1 MKANLVTQ
9 ITINFS
15 DVTLS
20 STTSSIQLTGVSYE
34 LNVAEGLSIA
44 GTVTFSSMYVT
55 TGAISFNVTSGTSF
69 NAAVQAKVTSNTP
82 GDPPMIEVTN
92 FAGTVTVTWPTATGP
107 QTQTLESGNPMTLSG
122 YVG

>member
-1 MKANLVTQ
+1 MTQ

-15 DVTLS
+15 NVTLS
-20 STTSSIQLTGVSYE
+20 STNSSIQLTGGAYA
-34 LNVAEGLSIA
+34 LDVAEGLSIS

-55 TGAISFNVTSGTSF
+55 TGAISFNVTSGTAF
-69 NAAVQAKVTSNTP
+69 NAAVQAKVTSNTAGTAP
-82 GDPPMIEVTN
+82 QIEVTN
-92 FAGTVTVTWPTATGP
+92 FTGTVTVTWPTQTGP